1 LLKFDVERHFG
12 KIVLLSDSGEL
23 FANWNHPALGLFI
36 SFAGGRRARIVVL
49 TQSRTTDSNDHDCFE
64 IKLRQ
69 LGAKRVDVV
78 ELPAT
83 CTDHMRLGATVPD
96 ATGFLFLGTDPRDL
110 LASLADSVLLSTI
123 RSRHRNGA
131 AIAGIRAGA
140 SILGSTV
147 LVPAAAPS
155 RNARIQ
161 PISRKG
167 DIDILPGLNFLR
179 N

>member
-1 LLKFDVERHFG
+1 LLKFDEERHFG

-69 LGAKRVDVV
+69 LGAKRVDIV

-96 ATGFLFLGTDPRDL
+96 ATGFLFLGTDPRDM

-147 LVPAAAPS
+147 LGPATRGFNPS
-155 RNARIQ
+155 RARE
-161 PISRKG
+161 ISTSC
-167 DIDILPGLNFLR
+167 PG
-179 N
+179 